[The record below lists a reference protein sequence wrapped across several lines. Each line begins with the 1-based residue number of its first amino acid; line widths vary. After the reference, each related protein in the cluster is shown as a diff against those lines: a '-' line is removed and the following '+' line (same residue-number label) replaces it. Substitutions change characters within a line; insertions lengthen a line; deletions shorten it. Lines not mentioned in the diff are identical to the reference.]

1 MHVLDAN
8 ELFWV
13 TSYTFDRIMEVGWRI
28 GPDAFALYF
37 KLMKQARIQ
46 QTNQTYSLN
55 EFLREWMWRWED
67 RLRNAKNILKQLGLV
82 EDVKIQDEQWKIKW
96 HYVRVN
102 YLIDENKV
110 RNSVNTYNLSI
121 TGFWPGMDE
130 TQCRETATSGWTEAN
145 ALSTKIWNAWNTKEQ
160 KSMEKFQEFWSRY
173 PNKQDKKK
181 SKEKFLKLPPEK
193 QQAAIDGIEKLS
205 KSDQRQRW
213 FIPYA
218 TTYINWERW
227 EDEVKTAPLI
237 PHYTP
242 RVEAI
247 NRH

>member
-8 ELFWV
+8 ELFGV
-13 TSYTFDRIMEVGWRI
+13 TSYTFDKIMEVGWRI

-37 KLMKQARIQ
+37 KLMKQARMQ

-55 EFLREWMWRWED
+55 EFLKKGMWRWED

-82 EDVKIQDEQWKIKW
+82 DDVTIRDEKWKITW

-110 RNSVNTYNLSI
+110 RNQATTYNL
-121 TGFWPGMDE
+121 TTVGNLPGVDE
-130 TQCRETATSGWTEAN
+130 PTTGWTDAN
-145 ALSTKIWNAWNTKEQ
+145 ALSTKIWNAWNTQKE
-160 KSMEKFQEFWSRY
+160 SLEKFEKFWSRY

-181 SKEKFLKLPPEK
+181 SKEKFLKLSPEK

-227 EDEVKTAPLI
+227 EDEVKTTPLI